1 MVASVTVVD
10 GGHFPT
16 PIEFGVALGVI
27 GLGAL
32 LLLLG
37 LKYLPLKPAENSH

>member
-1 MVASVTVVD
+1 MVYW
-10 GGHFPT
+10 PT
-16 PIEFGVALGVI
+16 PIEFGVVLGVL

-37 LKYLPLKPAENSH
+37 FKYLPLKPTERSH